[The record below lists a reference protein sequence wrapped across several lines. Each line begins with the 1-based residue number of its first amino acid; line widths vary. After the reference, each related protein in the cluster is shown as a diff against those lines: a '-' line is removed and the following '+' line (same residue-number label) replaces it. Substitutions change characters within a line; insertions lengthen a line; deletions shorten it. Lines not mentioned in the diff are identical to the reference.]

1 MEEESEEIQR
11 EFTEEEIEFYVND
24 APDLCP
30 ICGSQNINAIP
41 DSEDWCDN
49 ESWRE
54 VICQNPECMAQWT
67 ETFKLTEISNLTFNK

>member
-11 EFTEEEIEFYVND
+11 EFTEKEIKGYLEY
-24 APDLCP
+24 PDLCP
-30 ICGSQNINAIP
+30 VCESQNINAVP
-41 DSEDWCDN
+41 DTEDWCDT

-54 VICQNPECMAQWT
+54 VVCQNPECMAQWT